1 MFKIMIYENILN
13 GVYSTIIIINDKEIV
28 SSLIY
33 FKLILI
39 IFVMLSVIIYDQGNK
54 SFLLLVI

>member
-39 IFVMLSVIIYDQGNK
+39 IFVMLSVIIY
-54 SFLLLVI
+54 